1 MSLLERPN
9 PVNWWY
15 ILYLNSLRLSQN
27 FFRQFTPYTYLKTK
41 ILLKDIQNSW
51 KIWLG
56 LDRSIKRGKCISW
69 KENVARVAI
78 ITSFFFFKI
87 TDDGYSF
94 RVQWYGDKNE
104 IICGHVETSK
114 NDDKCAKCHGSCNEG
129 EEWLCC
135 PACHQWYH
143 EDCFL
148 WVNLS
153 HPVLSLDYITY

>member
-27 FFRQFTPYTYLKTK
+27 LFRQFTPYTYLKTK

-78 ITSFFFFKI
+78 ITSFFFSKSLMMDILFAFSGMGAKMKSSVAMLKPVKMMI
-87 TDDGYSF
+87 NVRNAMGVAMKVKSGY
-94 RVQWYGDKNE
+94 VVL
-104 IICGHVETSK
+104 HVINGTMKTAFYE
-114 NDDKCAKCHGSCNEG
+114 
-129 EEWLCC
+129 
-135 PACHQWYH
+135 
-143 EDCFL
+143 
-148 WVNLS
+148 
-153 HPVLSLDYITY
+153 

>member
-1 MSLLERPN
+1 MIRARQINQTWKMHKLERKCSQSGDN
-9 PVNWWY
+9 Y
-15 ILYLNSLRLSQN
+15 I
-27 FFRQFTPYTYLKTK
+27 
-41 ILLKDIQNSW
+41 I
-51 KIWLG
+51 
-56 LDRSIKRGKCISW
+56 
-69 KENVARVAI
+69 
-78 ITSFFFFKI
+78 FFFFKI

-94 RVQWYGDKNE
+94 RVQWYGGKNE

-148 WVNLS
+148 
-153 HPVLSLDYITY
+153 

>member
-27 FFRQFTPYTYLKTK
+27 LFRQFTPYTYLKTK

-78 ITSFFFFKI
+78 ITSFFFFSKSLMMDI
-87 TDDGYSF
+87 LFAFSGMGAKMKSSVAMLKPVKMMINVRNAMGVAMKVKSGY
-94 RVQWYGDKNE
+94 VVL
-104 IICGHVETSK
+104 HVINGTMKTAFYE
-114 NDDKCAKCHGSCNEG
+114 
-129 EEWLCC
+129 
-135 PACHQWYH
+135 
-143 EDCFL
+143 
-148 WVNLS
+148 
-153 HPVLSLDYITY
+153 